1 MSERLDTLNR
11 NCPAMRYL
19 RNVIRAAIKA
29 SESNAEQIM
38 VNDGCDKHFYAM
50 NENGVSEAA
59 RWALEIDGP
68 ITIRIHRITLQVMY
82 DGPYDKDNRAEIIMD
97 SNERASQLIDTLDD
111 DGRMT
116 KDVAVIAA
124 STLSKSALLEA
135 AQNAIEL
142 GDDA

>member
-1 MSERLDTLNR
+1 MSEHLDTLNR

-19 RNVIRAAIKA
+19 RNVIRAAIEV

-59 RWALEIDGP
+59 RWVLEIDGP
-68 ITIRIHRITLQVMY
+68 ITIRIHRVTLRVMY

-97 SNERASQLIDTLDD
+97 YNERAGVIIDALDN
-111 DGRMT
+111 DGRNLA
-116 KDVAVIAA
+116 DGGIHRI
-124 STLSKSALLEA
+124 L
-135 AQNAIEL
+135 
-142 GDDA
+142 

>member
-1 MSERLDTLNR
+1 MSEHLDTLNR

-19 RNVIRAAIKA
+19 RNVIRAAINV

-38 VNDGCDKHFYAM
+38 VNDGCDKHFYTM
-50 NENGVSEAA
+50 NEKGVSEAA

-111 DGRMT
+111 DGRNLA
-116 KDVAVIAA
+116 DGEIHR
-124 STLSKSALLEA
+124 
-135 AQNAIEL
+135 IF
-142 GDDA
+142 

>member
-19 RNVIRAAIKA
+19 RNVIRAAIKV

-50 NENGVSEAA
+50 NKKGISEAA

-68 ITIRIHRITLQVMY
+68 ITIRIHRATLRVMY
-82 DGPYDKDNRAEIIMD
+82 DGPYNKDNCEEIIMD
-97 SNERASQLIDTLDD
+97 CNERASIIMAAMDDT
-111 DGRMT
+111 
-116 KDVAVIAA
+116 I
-124 STLSKSALLEA
+124 SKLR
-135 AQNAIEL
+135 
-142 GDDA
+142 

>member
-19 RNVIRAAIKA
+19 RNVIRAAIKV